1 MLGMSGKVEAFMN
14 AKLSWVGRTLALGLF
29 LAHAAVTGAAAQDF
43 SRLQCPTLT
52 ELRMEMLVRFGYC
65 PRDRFYG
72 RMFKEQAQDCDP
84 SLSDL
89 QVQDKILNDDGTPE
103 EAKDRYSKL
112 LRFLQRNNCEI

>member
-1 MLGMSGKVEAFMN
+1 MT
-14 AKLSWVGRTLALGLF
+14 AKLSRTGRALLIALF
-29 LAHAAVTGAAAQDF
+29 LGPAAATGALAQDF

-52 ELRMEMLVRFGYC
+52 ELRMEMLVRYGYC

-72 RMFKEQAQDCDP
+72 RMFAEQVQDCDP

-89 QVQDKILNDDGTPE
+89 QVQDKILNDDSVPAE
-103 EAKDRYSKL
+103 DKERYETL